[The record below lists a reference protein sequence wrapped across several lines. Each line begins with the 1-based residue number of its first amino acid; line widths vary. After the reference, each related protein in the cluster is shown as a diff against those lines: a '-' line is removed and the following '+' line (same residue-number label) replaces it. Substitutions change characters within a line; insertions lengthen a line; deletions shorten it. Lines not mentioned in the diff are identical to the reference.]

1 MLRFC
6 LNSRRS
12 GKLFSALSAPLLDF
26 IGRCTHQDAK
36 LLSLDI
42 DSGVARATELAVCS
56 MVVRRNNFSG
66 PREAASRVMALFV
79 GRDVRCVSIELSEFL
94 VARLAIPL
102 LLLLLLLLLAGRI
115 SFLDFRK

>member
-1 MLRFC
+1 
-6 LNSRRS
+6 
-12 GKLFSALSAPLLDF
+12 
-26 IGRCTHQDAK
+26 
-36 LLSLDI
+36 
-42 DSGVARATELAVCS
+42 

-102 LLLLLLLLLAGRI
+102 LLLLLLLAGRI
-115 SFLDFRK
+115 SFLDFRKCCRDSRDNRGGRLTRSRSVMAAARVAGPAAC

>member
-1 MLRFC
+1 
-6 LNSRRS
+6 
-12 GKLFSALSAPLLDF
+12 
-26 IGRCTHQDAK
+26 
-36 LLSLDI
+36 
-42 DSGVARATELAVCS
+42 